1 MMRKGSIYKSEEGKR
16 KIVQHY
22 ESYLPLLNFDVE
34 RRYVKTS
41 FGNTHV
47 LVAGPAEG
55 KPMFVLQG
63 GNCINPMTLSW
74 FSSLVEKYRVY
85 APDTLGHP
93 GFSDETRMSGKDQ
106 SFARWIEELMDFFHL
121 SRCAFVGPSFGA
133 GIILRLASFMPEKI
147 DCSILV
153 SPAGIRL
160 GSKVRMIKEIL
171 LPLFFFKA
179 TADEKHVECIT
190 GIMSDHQMKKTDR
203 QIIADIFRHV
213 KLEQE
218 MPKLS
223 EKKELM
229 QYHAPTLVI
238 AGKKDIFFPES
249 CLREAVR
256 ELLPSVTTF
265 RAFDMGHFPDNE
277 HLRLMNI
284 EMNQFL
290 EAHYEKEPL
299 A

>member
-1 MMRKGSIYKSEEGKR
+1 MMKKGSIYKSEEGKR
-16 KIVQHY
+16 KIEQHY
-22 ESYLPLLNFDVE
+22 ESYLQILNFDVE

-55 KPMFVLQG
+55 KPLFILQG

-74 FSSLVEKYRVY
+74 FSSLVETYRVY

-93 GFSDETRMSGKDQ
+93 GFSDETRMSGKDD
-106 SFARWIEELMDFFHL
+106 SFARWIEELMDDFHL
-121 SRCAFVGPSFGA
+121 NRCAFVGPSFGA
-133 GIILRLASFMPEKI
+133 GILLRLASFMPQKI
-147 DCSILV
+147 ECSILV

-160 GSKVRMIKEIL
+160 GSKVKMIKEIL
-171 LPLFFFKA
+171 LPLFLFKA
-179 TADEKHVECIT
+179 TADEKHIASIT
-190 GIMSDHQMKKTDR
+190 GIMSDHQMKKADQ
-203 QIIADIFRHV
+203 QIIADIFRYV

-238 AGKKDIFFPES
+238 AGKKDIFS
-249 CLREAVR
+249 RKAACAK
-256 ELLPSVTTF
+256 
-265 RAFDMGHFPDNE
+265 
-277 HLRLMNI
+277 
-284 EMNQFL
+284 Q
-290 EAHYEKEPL
+290 
-299 A
+299 

>member
-1 MMRKGSIYKSEEGKR
+1 MRKGSIYKSEEGKR
-16 KIVQHY
+16 KIEQHY
-22 ESYLPLLNFDVE
+22 ESYLQILNFDVE

-55 KPMFVLQG
+55 KPMFILQG

-85 APDTLGHP
+85 APDTPGHP
-93 GFSDETRMSGKDQ
+93 GLSDETRMSGKDH
-106 SFARWIEELMDFFHL
+106 SFARWIEELMDDFHL
-121 SRCAFVGPSFGA
+121 NRCAFVGPSFGA
-133 GIILRLASFMPEKI
+133 GIILRLASFMPQKI

-160 GSKVRMIKEIL
+160 GAKVRMMKKIL
-171 LPLFFFKA
+171 LPLFLFKA
-179 TADEKHVECIT
+179 TADEKYIESIT
-190 GIMSDHQMKKTDR
+190 GIMSDHQMKRADR

-213 KLEQE
+213 KLEHE
-218 MPKLS
+218 MPKLT

-229 QYHAPTLVI
+229 QYYAPTLVI

-249 CLREAVR
+249 SLREAVK
-256 ELLPSVTTF
+256 EIIPNLS
-265 RAFDMGHFPDNE
+265 AFKAIDMGHFPNEE
-277 HLRLMNI
+277 HLQLINV
-284 EMNQFL
+284 EMKHFL
-290 EAHYEKEPL
+290 EARYDKEQ
-299 A
+299 